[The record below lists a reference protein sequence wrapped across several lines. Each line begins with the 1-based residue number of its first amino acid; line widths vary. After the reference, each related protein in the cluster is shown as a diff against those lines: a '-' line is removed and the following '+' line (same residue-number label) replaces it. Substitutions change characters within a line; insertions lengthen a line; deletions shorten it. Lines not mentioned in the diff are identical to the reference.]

1 MDRLRLTLLAACA
14 VLTTTIGI
22 PDEARIARHTEAPM
36 VASAELPAVSS
47 GPTAAAQTPASPDP
61 DSEIIA
67 RILER
72 LSLRHT
78 ALPERER
85 AALAATIVRQARLQ
99 KLDPNLVLSV
109 IEIESAGYHL
119 AVSQVGAMGLMQ
131 LLPSTGEELAEKM
144 EIEWKGPDTLFDPT
158 INVKLGTA
166 YLRELRDRYGD
177 VGLALAAYNW
187 GPARI
192 DRRIRRGA
200 GVPSI
205 YTKKVMR
212 VFDRHATPTSSRS

>member
-22 PDEARIARHTEAPM
+22 PDDARKLPRPAATD
-36 VASAELPAVSS
+36 VASVELPAVSS
-47 GPTAAAQTPASPDP
+47 GPTASAEAPAMPDP
-61 DSEIIA
+61 DAELIA
-67 RILER
+67 KILDR
-72 LSLRHT
+72 LSARHT

-85 AALAATIVRQARLQ
+85 VALAETILSQARLQ
-99 KLDPNLVLSV
+99 GLDPNLVLSV

-166 YLRELRDRYGD
+166 YLRELQDRYGD

-187 GPARI
+187 GPGRI

-200 GVPSI
+200 DVPSI